1 MISAGLK
8 DLDLFSIKVA
18 TKNAGNG
25 ERTKKPMKDRPRNP
39 YRRGRLSTVD
49 LLVPTSLDHM
59 LLILRTLFTFYKTSY
74 LNEEVK
80 CTEHSL

>member
-25 ERTKKPMKDRPRNP
+25 ERTKNR
-39 YRRGRLSTVD
+39 
-49 LLVPTSLDHM
+49 
-59 LLILRTLFTFYKTSY
+59 
-74 LNEEVK
+74 
-80 CTEHSL
+80 